1 MDEIDQLRGPLDKV
15 MVCRDEHGTTLTVWL
30 DELDHDA
37 LCFRERA

>member
-1 MDEIDQLRGPLDKV
+1 MEEIDPRTAGQGD
-15 MVCRDEHGTTLTVWL
+15 VCCDEHETALTVWL